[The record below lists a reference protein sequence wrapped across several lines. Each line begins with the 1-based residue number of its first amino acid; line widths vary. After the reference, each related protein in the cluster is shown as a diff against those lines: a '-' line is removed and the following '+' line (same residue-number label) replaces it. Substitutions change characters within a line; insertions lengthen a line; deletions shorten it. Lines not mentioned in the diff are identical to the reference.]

1 MGYKTVPNVLESI
14 WMLSKLGVFWV
25 RIGTQNLNYKEI
37 GIIKREDTVVCAL
50 NEYFCVFFFDLTY
63 HFNYSIL

>member
-1 MGYKTVPNVLESI
+1 MGYKTVPNVLESV

-37 GIIKREDTVVCAL
+37 DSKTTKRREWVSIIET
-50 NEYFCVFFFDLTY
+50 F
-63 HFNYSIL
+63 